1 MKTLLRI
8 KVILRIWAGVCLF
21 IVCPPSAGSVFHKFF
36 NGGRIVWVSVKYLKS
51 SRHFVSLV

>member
-21 IVCPPSAGSVFHKFF
+21 IVCPPSAGSVLVFSISFLMGAEKF
-36 NGGRIVWVSVKYLKS
+36 GCL
-51 SRHFVSLV
+51 